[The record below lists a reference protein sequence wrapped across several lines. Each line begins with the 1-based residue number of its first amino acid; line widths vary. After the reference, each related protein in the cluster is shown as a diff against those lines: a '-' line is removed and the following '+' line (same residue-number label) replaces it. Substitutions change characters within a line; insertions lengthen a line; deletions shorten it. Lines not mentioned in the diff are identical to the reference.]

1 MKSKH
6 MLLMVLCCLIPL
18 AGFAIVSALR
28 IPLGTVLSAVL
39 ILACP
44 LSHLLMMKFMMGG
57 HKGHEEHEGHTQPA
71 PALRDPVAEA
81 RAREQV

>member
-6 MLLMVLCCLIPL
+6 MLLMVLCCLIPVV
-18 AGFAIVSALR
+18 GFVVVSALR
-28 IPLGTVLSAVL
+28 IPLGSVLTGVM

-57 HKGHEEHEGHTQPA
+57 HEGHTQPA

-81 RAREQV
+81 RAREQA